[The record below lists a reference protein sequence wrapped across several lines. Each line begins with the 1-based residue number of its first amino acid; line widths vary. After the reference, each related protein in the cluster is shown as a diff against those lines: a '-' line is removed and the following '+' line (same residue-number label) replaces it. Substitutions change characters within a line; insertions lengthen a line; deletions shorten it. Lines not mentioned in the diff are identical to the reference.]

1 MRCLIL
7 TDIHGNLPA
16 LQAVLAA
23 PEAAGCARI
32 FSLGDHTGFGPQ
44 PRQVNFVNSPDLLWT
59 DNGYWNVLD
68 FNSYLDGEELLRHA
82 ELYRAYI
89 WRFMRISP
97 EAVLVHNHDLFTRKF
112 QTVER
117 SCEDFR
123 DVFLKFAGEAA
134 MWRDYLLLQER
145 DAENNIWHY
154 ARKDRC
160 SCCRFE
166 QLCPANGTYKNV

>member
-1 MRCLIL
+1 VLEKLPLIEFRTEPDGFRWKL
-7 TDIHGNLPA
+7 GN
-16 LQAVLAA
+16 
-23 PEAAGCARI
+23 
-32 FSLGDHTGFGPQ
+32 
-44 PRQVNFVNSPDLLWT
+44 VNFVNSPDLLWT

-89 WRFMRISP
+89 WRFMRIAP

-134 MWRDYLLLQER
+134 MWRDYLLRQ
-145 DAENNIWHY
+145 DADVVNNIWHY
-154 ARKDRC
+154 AQKDRC

-166 QLCPANGTYKNV
+166 QLFPANGTYKNV